1 MAFLCQ
7 SRGEAAATAP
17 HRAQCV
23 SVSKDSKHSSSPGW
37 AGRMAFRGSWGV
49 CLLVGS
55 GDGVVAVFPPA
66 HSDPRRQGTC
76 ERSRQPG

>member
-23 SVSKDSKHSSSPGW
+23 SVSKDSKHSSSPGLSLGGQGEW
-37 AGRMAFRGSWGV
+37 PSVALGV
-49 CLLVGS
+49 CACWLE
-55 GDGVVAVFPPA
+55 VVM
-66 HSDPRRQGTC
+66 G
-76 ERSRQPG
+76 